1 MAREITQP
9 KTKTLI
15 PTISLKLHFF
25 IGLALVAIF
34 WTASWLHLGVL
45 GEYAFFPLWL
55 GYILTLDALVA
66 LRKGTSLLTDSPSHF
81 ISLFLLSAPVWWLFE
96 AANSFTLNW
105 HYLGAENY
113 SRLQIIL
120 EEMVDFS
127 IVVPAVFETTMLVLT
142 FDFVRRFEHA
152 SFRVHVSRNT
162 LWFLMYLGAF
172 MFLAIILFPAYAFPF
187 IWVWLLLLI
196 DPLNWMRGRPSLL
209 EQLSRGDFH
218 LIIALPLATLVCGFF
233 WEMWNFYSFPK
244 WYYTV
249 PYIMFAKIFEM
260 PLIGYLGYIP
270 FGWELY
276 ALYQFVWGALKL
288 GEPHAF
294 GMAAPEA

>member
-1 MAREITQP
+1 
-9 KTKTLI
+9 
-15 PTISLKLHFF
+15 
-25 IGLALVAIF
+25 
-34 WTASWLHLGVL
+34 
-45 GEYAFFPLWL
+45 LWL
-55 GYILTLDALVA
+55 GYILMVDALVA
-66 LRKGTSLLTDSPSHF
+66 FRRGTSLLTHTPAHF
-81 ISLFLLSAPVWWLFE
+81 ISLFLLSAPTWWLFE

-127 IVVPAVFETTMLVLT
+127 IVVPAVLETTLLVLA
-142 FDFVRRFEHA
+142 FGFVKQLTLP
-152 SFRVHVSRNT
+152 SFRLPLSRP
-162 LWFLMYLGAF
+162 LAWFLMYLGAI
-172 MFLAIILFPAYAFPF
+172 MFLAIELIPAYGFPF
-187 IWVWLLLLI
+187 IWLWLLLLL

-218 LIIALPLATLVCGFF
+218 LIVTLPLATLVCGFF
-233 WEMWNFYSFPK
+233 WEMWNFYSYPK

-260 PLIGYLGYIP
+260 PLIGYIGYVP

-276 ALYQFVWGALKL
+276 ALYHFV
-288 GEPHAF
+288 F
-294 GMAAPEA
+294 GVLRKRTEV